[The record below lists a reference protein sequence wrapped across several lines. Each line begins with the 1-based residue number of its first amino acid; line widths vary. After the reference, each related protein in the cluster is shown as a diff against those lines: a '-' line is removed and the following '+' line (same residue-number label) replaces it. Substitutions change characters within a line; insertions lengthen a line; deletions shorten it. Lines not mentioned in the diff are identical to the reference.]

1 MMKRWLY
8 VFMVVALSL
17 LAVSPALAHE
27 DMGCAHDETTI
38 ESLIDCVMHAWEMGH
53 ITNDQVA
60 QNLLKKL
67 DMAQARLVSGK
78 VNNAIG
84 LLQGFIEAVEEQ
96 AGETIDPMHAEHL
109 IHHAH
114 MVIAALSN

>member
-1 MMKRWLY
+1 MKRWLV

-38 ESLIDCVMHAWEMGH
+38 ASLRECVVHAWEMGH
-53 ITNDQVA
+53 IDSDPVA

-67 DMAQARLVSGK
+67 DKAQADLDSGK
-78 VNNAIG
+78 VNSAIG
-84 LLQGFIEAVEEQ
+84 KLGGFVETVQEQ
-96 AGETIDPMHAEHL
+96 SGEHIDPVHAEHL
-109 IHHAH
+109 VHHVH
-114 MVIAALSN
+114 MVIAALGS